1 MITRNAPLFFGLILG
16 IALGL
21 VYGWLIRPSE
31 YTGSSPAALRED
43 HVIDYVLMT
52 AQAINNEQDLDQAK
66 RWLSYLGTLDAE
78 EYVQS
83 ALAYAQ
89 EHDFNQTDI
98 SRLRELAEKLV
109 RRPPSP
115 EVSPP

>member
-31 YTGSSPAALRED
+31 YSGSSPDALRED
-43 HVIDYVLMT
+43 YRVDYILMT
-52 AQAINNEQDLDQAK
+52 AQAVDNEQDLDRALH
-66 RWLSYLGTLDAE
+66 WLSFLGSLDAE

-83 ALAYAQ
+83 ALAYAS
-89 EHDFNQTDI
+89 EHDFNQIDI
-98 SRLRELAEKLV
+98 SHLRALAEKIL
-109 RRPPSP
+109 RRPGLP
-115 EVSPP
+115 EASPP